1 MPAISGLGLQWF
13 SVPGVS
19 WLMAEVGGIQ
29 FPASPF
35 SGWYSSVEI
44 LRDFLEECGYPGLM
58 KVGFELKVVLFKSYL
73 DKKLKKFYCLI
84 FSCFHSAYN
93 WCNGAWQH

>member
-1 MPAISGLGLQWF
+1 MLHECPIYSYSLPAISGLGLQWF

-19 WLMAEVGGIQ
+19 WLMAEIGGIQ

-44 LRDFLEECGYPGLM
+44 LRDFLEECRYPGLM
-58 KVGFELKVVLFKSYL
+58 KVALLLFNFQL
-73 DKKLKKFYCLI
+73 F
-84 FSCFHSAYN
+84 
-93 WCNGAWQH
+93 W

>member
-1 MPAISGLGLQWF
+1 MRLYCIINEFFSHISLPAISGLGLQWF

-19 WLMAEVGGIQ
+19 WLMAEVGGLQ

-44 LRDFLEECGYPGLM
+44 LRDFLEECRYPGLM
-58 KVGFELKVVLFKSYL
+58 KV
-73 DKKLKKFYCLI
+73 DMQPI
-84 FSCFHSAYN
+84 D
-93 WCNGAWQH
+93 

>member
-1 MPAISGLGLQWF
+1 LPAISGLGLQWF

-44 LRDFLEECGYPGLM
+44 LRDFLEECRYPGLM
-58 KVGFELKVVLFKSYL
+58 KVSFEQKVLLFESYL
-73 DKKLKKFYCLI
+73 ELNQKIVFYLI
-84 FSCFHSAYN
+84 SFFHSAYS
-93 WCNGAWQH
+93 

>member
-1 MPAISGLGLQWF
+1 MNPIKYLLIDDDFVYSLPAISGLGLQWF

-44 LRDFLEECGYPGLM
+44 LRDFLEECRYPGLM
-58 KVGFELKVVLFKSYL
+58 KVGFELKVVSFKSYL
-73 DKKLKKFYCLI
+73 E
-84 FSCFHSAYN
+84 
-93 WCNGAWQH
+93 

>member
-1 MPAISGLGLQWF
+1 MIHNKQNIILSMPLSYTSLPAISGLGLQWF

-19 WLMAEVGGIQ
+19 WLMAEVGGLQ

-44 LRDFLEECGYPGLM
+44 LRDFLEECRYPGLM
-58 KVGFELKVVLFKSYL
+58 KVS
-73 DKKLKKFYCLI
+73 KLK
-84 FSCFHSAYN
+84 N
-93 WCNGAWQH
+93 

>member
-1 MPAISGLGLQWF
+1 MFSSFSLPAISGLGLQWF

-44 LRDFLEECGYPGLM
+44 LRDFLEECRYPGLM
-58 KVGFELKVVLFKSYL
+58 KVNVKQSLNQCFILH
-73 DKKLKKFYCLI
+73 LI
-84 FSCFHSAYN
+84 SDLATF
-93 WCNGAWQH
+93 